1 MSQGEPFPMKLTEF
15 LGHDTSAEASAAA
28 IDISGITADSRVV
41 KPGYLFA
48 AMPGSKLDGAR
59 FITQAAA
66 AGATA
71 VLVGDDVDVP
81 DGLGLAVVRTPDPRL
96 ALAQMAARFYR
107 AQPQTIVA
115 ITGTSGKTS
124 TAYFVRQI
132 WAGLGL
138 KAASLGTL
146 GLIRPD
152 GSTTAS
158 LTTPDPVTLH
168 AMLASLA
175 QDGVEHLAMEAS
187 SHGLD
192 QRRLDGVRLTAGAFL
207 NLGHDHLDYHKDAE
221 DYFLAKLRLFNELL
235 PSGAPAI
242 INADVGDA
250 ERVIEVCYGR
260 NLKVMTVGAKGKF
273 IRIAAQASDGF
284 GQRLTVWHEGEKRE
298 LTVPLIGGYQASN
311 ALMAAALCIGAGAP
325 PDGVWARLPHLKGVP
340 GRLEMVGGA
349 RGGMVVIDYAHKPDA
364 LKAALAALR
373 PFATGKL
380 ICVFGCGGD
389 RDRTKR
395 PIMGHI
401 ATELADQ
408 VIVTDDNPRT
418 EIPANVRAEI
428 MTGARGAT
436 EIGDRREAIRAGVAM
451 LGAGDVLLVA
461 GKGHE
466 TGQYVG
472 DQVLPFSDHAVVA
485 EELALCS

>member
-1 MSQGEPFPMKLTEF
+1 MKLTEF
-15 LGHDTSAEASAAA
+15 LGRDARADASAGAV
-28 IDISGITADSRVV
+28 DIVGITADSRAV

-59 FITQAAA
+59 FVAQAIE

-71 VLVGDDVDVP
+71 VLVGNDVLLPVAP
-81 DGLGLAVVRTPDPRL
+81 KVAVVRSHDPRL
-96 ALAQMAARFYR
+96 SLAQMAARFYR
-107 AQPQTIVA
+107 HQPQTIVA

-138 KAASLGTL
+138 KAANLGTL

-152 GSTTAS
+152 GSITES

-168 AMLASLA
+168 AMLAELA

-221 DYFLAKLRLFNELL
+221 EYFLAKLRLFNELL
-235 PSGAPAI
+235 PEGAAAVV
-242 INADVGDA
+242 NADSGEA
-250 ERVIEVCYGR
+250 ERVVDVAYR
-260 NLKVMTVGAKGKF
+260 RQLKVMTVGKKGKF
-273 IRIAAQASDGF
+273 IRVVSEASDGF
-284 GQRLTVWHEGEKRE
+284 GQRLTVWHEGEKLE
-298 LTVPLIGGYQASN
+298 LSIPLIGGYQASN
-311 ALMAAALCIGAGAP
+311 ALIAAALCIGAGAP
-325 PDGVWARLPHLKGVP
+325 PDGVFAQLPKLKGVP
-340 GRLEMVGGA
+340 GRLEMVGGV
-349 RGGMVVIDYAHKPDA
+349 RDGMVVIDYAHKPDA

-401 ATELADQ
+401 ATELADT

-418 EIPANVRAEI
+418 EVPATVRAEI

-436 EIGDRREAIRAGVAM
+436 EIGDRREAIRAGVAL
-451 LGAGDVLLVA
+451 LGKGDVLLVA

-466 TGQYVG
+466 TGQYVMG
-472 DQVLPFSDHAVVA
+472 EVLPFSDHAVVV
-485 EELALCS
+485 EELARC

>member
-1 MSQGEPFPMKLTEF
+1 MKLTEF
-15 LGHDTSAEASAAA
+15 LGHDATADASAAA
-28 IDISGITADSRVV
+28 VDIVGITADSRAV

-59 FITQAAA
+59 FVAQAIE

-71 VLVGDDVDVP
+71 VLVGNDVLLPVGP
-81 DGLGLAVVRTPDPRL
+81 KVAVVRSHDPRL
-96 ALAQMAARFYR
+96 SLAQMAARFYR
-107 AQPQTIVA
+107 HQPQTIVA

-138 KAASLGTL
+138 KAANLGTL

-152 GSTTAS
+152 GSTTES

-168 AMLASLA
+168 AMLAELA

-221 DYFLAKLRLFNELL
+221 EYFQAKLRLFNELL
-235 PSGAPAI
+235 PEGAPAV
-242 INADVGDA
+242 INADSGEA
-250 ERVIEVCYGR
+250 ERVTEVSYSRG
-260 NLKVMTVGAKGKF
+260 LKVMTVGAKGKF
-273 IRIAAQASDGF
+273 LRVTSQASDGF
-284 GQRLTVWHEGEKRE
+284 NQRVTLWHEGEKLE
-298 LTVPLIGGYQASN
+298 LSIPLIGGYQASN
-311 ALMAAALCIGAGAP
+311 ALIAAALCIGAGAP
-325 PDGVWARLPHLKGVP
+325 PDGVFSRLAHLKGVP

-373 PFATGKL
+373 PFATGRL

-389 RDRTKR
+389 RDRAKR

-401 ATELADQ
+401 ATELADT

-418 EIPANVRAEI
+418 EIPATVRAEI

-451 LGAGDVLLVA
+451 LGQGDVLLVA

-466 TGQYVG
+466 TGQYVMG
-472 DQVLPFSDHAVVA
+472 EVLPFSDHAVVA
-485 EELALCS
+485 EELARR

>member
-1 MSQGEPFPMKLTEF
+1 MKLTEF
-15 LGHDTSAEASAAA
+15 LGLAATAEANAAA
-28 IDISGITADSRVV
+28 VDIVGITADSRAV
-41 KPGYLFA
+41 KPGFLFA
-48 AMPGSKLDGAR
+48 AMPGTKFDGAH
-59 FITQAAA
+59 FIARAAE

-71 VLVGDDVDVP
+71 VLAGDGVALP
-81 DGLGLAVVRTPDPRL
+81 EGLKIAVVRSPDPRL

-107 AQPQTIVA
+107 AQPDIIVA
-115 ITGTSGKTS
+115 VTGTSGKTS

-132 WAGLGL
+132 WASMGL
-138 KAASLGTL
+138 KAANLGTL
-146 GLIRPD
+146 GLIHPD
-152 GSTTAS
+152 GSTTES

-168 AMLASLA
+168 AMLAGLA

-187 SHGLD
+187 SHGLA

-207 NLGHDHLDYHKDAE
+207 NLGHDHLDYHKDTE
-221 DYFLAKLRLFNELL
+221 DYFLAKLRLFDALL
-235 PSGAPAI
+235 PEGAPAI
-242 INADVGDA
+242 INADSGQA
-250 ERVIEVCYGR
+250 ERVVEVSYARG
-260 NLKVMTVGAKGKF
+260 LKVMTVGTKGKF
-273 IRIAAQASDGF
+273 IRVASQASDGF

-298 LTVPLIGGYQASN
+298 LSVPLIGGYQGSN
-311 ALMAAALCIGAGAP
+311 ALIAAALCIGAGVP
-325 PDGVWARLPHLKGVP
+325 PDGVFAQLPKLKGVP

-373 PFATGKL
+373 PFASGKL

-389 RDRTKR
+389 RDRAKR

-401 ATELADQ
+401 ATELADR

-418 EIPANVRAEI
+418 EVPATIRAEI

-436 EIGDRREAIRAGVAM
+436 EIGDRREAIRAGVTA
-451 LGAGDVLLVA
+451 LGKGDVLLVA

-466 TGQYVG
+466 TGQYVMG
-472 DQVLPFSDHAVVA
+472 EVLPFSDHAVVA
-485 EELALCS
+485 EELAS